1 MTADFSTHEGLKKKW
16 MITGM
21 CATLVIALIFPLSY
35 FKSSEKI
42 HGQPTRGMM
51 APSEFVGGKKCRDCH
66 RNEYEKW
73 QGSYHDRAMDVA
85 DDTTVL
91 GDFNNAQ
98 FVHAAVTTR
107 FFKKEGAFFVN
118 TIGPDGEYKD
128 FQVTHTFG
136 VYPLQQYLVPF
147 ERGRFQCLTIAWDD
161 VQKKWYALPNHT
173 DDYTDWLHWT
183 GQGQN
188 WNGMCAECHVTN
200 FKKGYDMENDSF
212 TTSWSEIDVACEACH
227 GPGSAHITWAE
238 TPEMGRPDTENYNLV
253 VKTRDISSKERIEI
267 CARCHSRRASLSDFS
282 SDDTNIMDYMIPSLL
297 TQDLYYSDGQILEEV
312 YVYGSFLQSK
322 MFLRGVN
329 CSDCHDVHSQKLK
342 QTGNPLCLSCHR
354 ADIYDSADHHFHKK
368 VHQGKESEGDD
379 CVQCHMPERVYM
391 GIDKRADH
399 SIRVPRPDL
408 SAVYAT
414 PNACMAPGCHNDKSL
429 EWSNQNMTKW
439 YGIKKKTHFGEIL
452 AKGRLGDPQA
462 LKELIFLSKDLL
474 SPGIVRA
481 SALSL
486 LSSYPLPESFDALEA
501 ALADADALVRQTAIS
516 TINLLQF
523 DRDATLMFPL
533 LYDPVK
539 AVRIQAALGVASL
552 KNLKLTRDQQKVL
565 DSGIK
570 EYISTMEYSSDFPS
584 GRYNLGL
591 IYHALGQTEKAEENY
606 IQAIRIDNLFYPAKN
621 NLAMLY
627 NARGDNKKA
636 VSLLT
641 QILEN
646 NPQFYDIAYSLGLL
660 LVEENKYHE
669 ALVYLQKAAGGL
681 PDRARVQ
688 YNLGL
693 LLQYLKMDQEAE
705 KMLLKALSLDP
716 GSFDFLY
723 ALADHYIKR
732 DQLDN
737 ASTIAY
743 KMIESFPG
751 NKTGHDI
758 LAYITARK
766 QHVPE

>member
-1 MTADFSTHEGLKKKW
+1 
-16 MITGM
+16 
-21 CATLVIALIFPLSY
+21 
-35 FKSSEKI
+35 
-42 HGQPTRGMM
+42 
-51 APSEFVGGKKCRDCH
+51 
-66 RNEYEKW
+66 
-73 QGSYHDRAMDVA
+73 
-85 DDTTVL
+85 
-91 GDFNNAQ
+91 
-98 FVHAAVTTR
+98 
-107 FFKKEGAFFVN
+107 
-118 TIGPDGEYKD
+118 
-128 FQVTHTFG
+128 
-136 VYPLQQYLVPF
+136 
-147 ERGRFQCLTIAWDD
+147 
-161 VQKKWYALPNHT
+161 
-173 DDYTDWLHWT
+173 
-183 GQGQN
+183 
-188 WNGMCAECHVTN
+188 MCAECHVTN
-200 FKKGYDMENDSF
+200 FKKGYDIEKDSF

-238 TPEMGRPDTENYNLV
+238 TPEMGRPDTEHYNLI
-253 VKTRDISSKERIEI
+253 VKTRDITSKELIEI

-282 SDDTNIMDYMIPSLL
+282 AEDSNIMDYMIPSLL

-322 MFLRGVN
+322 MFLRDVN

-342 QTGNPLCLSCHR
+342 QTGNGLCLSCHR

-368 VHQGKESEGDD
+368 VHQGKESLGDD

-408 SAVYAT
+408 SALYAT
-414 PNACMAPGCHNDKSL
+414 PNACMASGCHNDKSL
-429 EWSNQNMTKW
+429 EWSNQNMSKW
-439 YGIKKKTHFGEIL
+439 YGIKKKAHFGEVL

-462 LKELIFLSKDLL
+462 LKELIFLSKDVL

-486 LSSYPLPESFDALEA
+486 LSSFPSQESFDALEA

-523 DRDATLMFPL
+523 DRDATLIFPL

-552 KNLKLTRDQQKVL
+552 KNLKLTSDQKRVL

-591 IYHALGQTEKAEENY
+591 IYHALGQLEKSEENY
-606 IQAIRIDNLFYPAKN
+606 QQAIRIDNLFFPAKN

-627 NARGDNKKA
+627 NARGDNEKA
-636 VSLLT
+636 VTLLT
-641 QILEN
+641 QILEDK
-646 NPQFYDIAYSLGLL
+646 PQLYDIAYSLGLL
-660 LVEENKYHE
+660 LVEENKYNE
-669 ALVYLQKAAGGL
+669 ALFYLQKAAGGL

-693 LLQYLKMDQEAE
+693 LLQYLKKDQEAE
-705 KMLLKALSLDP
+705 KTLLKALSLDP

-732 DQLDN
+732 DQLDK
-737 ASTIAY
+737 ASIIAR

-766 QHVPE
+766 QNALE